1 MAYIVPFRER
11 LEREEFPI
19 TYEAISPR
27 GANVEGFIQGFRELP
42 CRTQLAGVNIT
53 NNPSAR
59 VRIDPA
65 MFGHLLMDHVGGPDV
80 LAHITCRDDTLSGI
94 QRWLFGAW
102 ALGIRNVV
110 VMTGD
115 HPKEGDYP
123 EERRVD
129 SVNAIE
135 LIAGITQ
142 HIANGTL
149 IPDVITPQASR
160 YANRFLPPKP
170 PKTVKPVDFFVGS
183 PLIPWRNNEE
193 MYAKAKLEA
202 GAQFFQTQITWDE
215 KPVLDWIER
224 MEKAG
229 HLGRH
234 GKWNVPVLVGACPL
248 KTARTMEFMHNN
260 IPLVKVPPDV
270 QMRLNGAKD
279 FGKESVDAAIEM
291 YGRLR
296 DGHKSRGLTTK
307 LGAHILPINDDA
319 LGNAIAEGVAKL

>member
-1 MAYIVPFRER
+1 MNVVPFRER

-27 GANVEGFIQGFRELP
+27 GADVDEFLARFRDLP
-42 CRTQLAGVNIT
+42 SRSLLAGVNLT

-65 MFGHLLMDHVGGPDV
+65 AFGHLLLDMGGPDV
-80 LAHITCRDDTLSGI
+80 LAHVTCRDDTLSGI

-129 SVNAIE
+129 SLNAIE
-135 LIAGITQ
+135 LIAGIRQ
-142 HIANGTL
+142 HLASGTL
-149 IPDVITPQASR
+149 IPDVLSPAASR

-170 PKTVKPVDFFVGS
+170 PKTVHAVEFFVGS
-183 PLIPWRNNEE
+183 PLIPWRNNED

-202 GAQFFQTQITWDE
+202 GTQFFQSQITWDE
-215 KPVLDWIER
+215 KPVLDWVEK
-224 MEKAG
+224 MEASG
-229 HLGRH
+229 QLGAR
-234 GKWNVPVLVGACPL
+234 GKWNVPILIGSSPL
-248 KTARTMEFMHNN
+248 KTQRTMEFMHNS
-260 IPLVKVPPDV
+260 IPFVKVPDPIRTQLKEAGD
-270 QMRLNGAKD
+270 GI
-279 FGKESVDAAIEM
+279 GKESVQVALDM
-291 YGRLR
+291 YARLK
-296 DGHKSRGLTTK
+296 DGAKSRGLTTK
-307 LGAHILPINDDA
+307 IGAHVLPINDDG
-319 LGNAIAEGVAKL
+319 LGNAIVEGVAKL